1 MKNQILFLLTI
12 FAVITVSSFAQ
23 QIPFQ
28 GKLYQN
34 NLPYNGT
41 ANFTFSIPSVGWSD
55 VFNTQVDSGL
65 YSVVLGSGSQTLPA
79 TLFSGV
85 QSRILIVSV
94 QGNFLDSITL
104 YSPIESDPTVPA
116 NLKDGVSWNEVQNKP
131 TIDTSFSNEIQTLS
145 YSSGVLSLSQGNSVS
160 LSSFSDT
167 LIIDNFLQVG
177 SIDTVNLNC
186 VQQNNASTNYGPV
199 PSVWQAF
206 TATCSGKLT
215 SLDVIFANDISVNVR
230 IKIFKGIGT
239 MSQQLGSTATFPP
252 GSVARSWQTFN
263 LSSQGIYLIA
273 DSAYT
278 FEVIA
283 ASNTID
289 LWTDNNN
296 GYLWNVSSIGGTSD
310 LAFNIHVDQVNQATI
325 NTSGGNVGIGNNN
338 PTSELTVGGRIE
350 DKTGF
355 LMPVGSIIPFAGS
368 STPKGWLFCDGSSI
382 RRDIYSDLFNA
393 IGNDWGSSDSIS
405 FNLPDLRGMFL
416 RGYSDLSANDPDKNL
431 RTAQQTGGNSG
442 NNVGSVQQDQV
453 ILHNHTSSGN
463 VVLSI
468 TSPFG
473 PVVDF
478 ATIGPDPGGGFAGPM
493 GGSVYT
499 GRTGGSET
507 RSKNAYVKYI
517 IKY

>member
-215 SLDVIFANDISVNVR
+215 SLDVIFANDISVNVCINDENQGFR
-230 IKIFKGIGT
+230 YNCLTCKIT
-239 MSQQLGSTATFPP
+239 CSRNM
-252 GSVARSWQTFN
+252 
-263 LSSQGIYLIA
+263 LI
-273 DSAYT
+273 
-278 FEVIA
+278 
-283 ASNTID
+283 
-289 LWTDNNN
+289 
-296 GYLWNVSSIGGTSD
+296 
-310 LAFNIHVDQVNQATI
+310 
-325 NTSGGNVGIGNNN
+325 
-338 PTSELTVGGRIE
+338 
-350 DKTGF
+350 
-355 LMPVGSIIPFAGS
+355 
-368 STPKGWLFCDGSSI
+368 
-382 RRDIYSDLFNA
+382 
-393 IGNDWGSSDSIS
+393 
-405 FNLPDLRGMFL
+405 
-416 RGYSDLSANDPDKNL
+416 
-431 RTAQQTGGNSG
+431 
-442 NNVGSVQQDQV
+442 
-453 ILHNHTSSGN
+453 
-463 VVLSI
+463 
-468 TSPFG
+468 
-473 PVVDF
+473 
-478 ATIGPDPGGGFAGPM
+478 
-493 GGSVYT
+493 
-499 GRTGGSET
+499 
-507 RSKNAYVKYI
+507 
-517 IKY
+517 